1 MKNLL
6 KKNRN
11 FRNFWIASSISTIGD
26 FVDDIAFAQLVYI
39 VTKSTLIT
47 SYVFAIKIIFSFLYV
62 CFCRSIFQEENI
74 IDVILVSGDCFIGLA
89 RIILLQLGQ
98 RSKPYH
104 FGDSAVSFQLVCHP
118 GKKCNH
124 FRSGYQGRNHD
135 SAR

>member
-39 VTKSTLIT
+39 VTKSFGI
-47 SYVFAIKIIFSFLYV
+47 YV

-74 IDVILVSGDCFIGLA
+74 IDIILVSGDCFIGLA

-124 FRSGYQGRNHD
+124 FRSGHQGRNHD